1 MSQVDSKGPPAGPVA
16 ACLSAAASADTSLT
30 SPIGIEIPEATA
42 AEGAVAVSAPTVK
55 DDNEGIRC
63 SVNAKLF
70 TCIGNSLTQ
79 FNNSLRNSFKS
90 GSEEPPHQQLLT
102 TVTEND
108 DFDGLDL
115 GDDPDCPDPS
125 CLEPLGEILGAEVV
139 EGLEVGTYDPADT
152 SNLIRLHGEVVGEDV
167 GGENEEQTISA
178 TVNVA
183 TLDLS
188 DPEAI
193 HQHLSQLNDTVLR
206 VQGKNVN
213 LFNRIV
219 GR

>member
-1 MSQVDSKGPPAGPVA
+1 MSQVDSKTCHQGAPV

-30 SPIGIEIPEATA
+30 APIGIEIPEAAETPA
-42 AEGAVAVSAPTVK
+42 AVK
-55 DDNEGIRC
+55 DEEGEEEEGIRC

-70 TCIGNSLTQ
+70 TCFGDKSLQQQLTQ
-79 FNNSLRNSFKS
+79 FNSSLRNSLKAIE
-90 GSEEPPHQQLLT
+90 GEQQLLT
-102 TVTEND
+102 TAAAAVAALGEND

-115 GDDPDCPDPS
+115 GDDGDPVDPS
-125 CLEPLGEILGAEVV
+125 CLEPLGEILGVDAD
-139 EGLEVGTYDPADT
+139 GLAYDGADT
-152 SNLIRLHGEVVGEDV
+152 DHLIRLHGGD
-167 GGENEEQTISA
+167 GGGGDDDNGEQTISA

-206 VQGKNVN
+206 VK
-213 LFNRIV
+213 
-219 GR
+219 GRLII